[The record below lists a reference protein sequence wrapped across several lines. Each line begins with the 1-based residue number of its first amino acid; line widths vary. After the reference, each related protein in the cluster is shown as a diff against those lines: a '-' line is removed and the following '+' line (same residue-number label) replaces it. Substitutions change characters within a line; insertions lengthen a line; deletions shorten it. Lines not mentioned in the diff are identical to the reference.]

1 MPLPGVILAAGR
13 SSRMGRDKALLPSGD
28 TTWIGRLVSVFLEE
42 LDPVVVV
49 VGHHADEV
57 AAAVPRGATVVRNR
71 DYDRGMLSSL
81 QTGLGAIP
89 KEAPGAIFTLVDH
102 PHLRPETLAAV
113 VKAFDRE
120 APPMVIPRFQ
130 GERGHPVVV
139 RRDVIDEL
147 LALPAT
153 ASPKPV
159 VRAHYEEATFL
170 DLDDSAVTEDLDRP
184 EDIQSV

>member
-13 SSRMGRDKALLPSGD
+13 SSRMGRDKALLPVGD
-28 TTWIGRLVSVFLEE
+28 TTWIGRLASVFLQA
-42 LDPVVVV
+42 LGPVVVV
-49 VGHHADEV
+49 VGHHANEV
-57 AAAVPRGATVVRNR
+57 AAAVPEGATAVRNR

-89 KEAPGAIFTLVDH
+89 AEAPGAVFTLVDH

-113 VKAFDRE
+113 VEAFERT
-120 APPMVIPRFQ
+120 APPMVIPRYR
-130 GERGHPVVV
+130 GERGHPVAV

-159 VRAHYEEATFL
+159 VRARYEEATFL
-170 DLDDSAVTEDLDRP
+170 DLDDPAVTEDLDRP
-184 EDIQSV
+184 EDLAPR